1 MLFYVCTMVR
11 RRYEQRGAVPLRLCS
26 SPDCHRFNNAPRWHT
41 CCGLCGREGHVYH
54 TPECAGRQFK
64 TGMFLLRSQALL
76 ENVLAQ
82 MEKVPPSRKE
92 VPTSSVG
99 DSTEDASVLTG
110 DVSVQS
116 EAEFAFV

>member
-1 MLFYVCTMVR
+1 MVR
-11 RRYEQRGAVPLRLCS
+11 RWHEQPAVPLRHCS
-26 SPDCHRFNNAPRWHT
+26 SPDCFRFNNAPRWHT
-41 CCGLCGREGHVYH
+41 CCGLCGRWGPDYH
-54 TPECAGRQFK
+54 TPECAGRQFN

-76 ENVLAQ
+76 EHVLAQ
-82 MEKVPPSRKE
+82 MDEVPPSRKE